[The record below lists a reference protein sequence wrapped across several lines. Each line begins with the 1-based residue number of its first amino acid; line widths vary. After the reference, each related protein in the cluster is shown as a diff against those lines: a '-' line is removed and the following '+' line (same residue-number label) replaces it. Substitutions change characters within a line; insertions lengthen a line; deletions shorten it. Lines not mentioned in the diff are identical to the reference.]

1 LPKTFHFYHAQ
12 HKAKNSALLK
22 GDVIMQIVK
31 WLRDRA
37 LEPSTWAAVAVAC
50 IGVAFIFNNFWIAIA
65 GLVVAGGGF
74 LLREKF

>member
-1 LPKTFHFYHAQ
+1 
-12 HKAKNSALLK
+12 
-22 GDVIMQIVK
+22 MQIVK